1 MIWKIIR
8 LNPYLIMKMVL
19 MNGLWSGRI
28 WINVKNG
35 ERKRGWKCDNPETQ
49 QGDGKRIMVL
59 KTIVN
64 QLIFGVGIRRNSSLR
79 LLLHLLFFMDMNSGA
94 VVSLVN
100 PRER

>member
-35 ERKRGWKCDNPETQ
+35 ERKEDENATILRLNSSALIFHWGGAPINGIQCFVIYVVS
-49 QGDGKRIMVL
+49 QGD
-59 KTIVN
+59 
-64 QLIFGVGIRRNSSLR
+64 F
-79 LLLHLLFFMDMNSGA
+79 
-94 VVSLVN
+94 
-100 PRER
+100 

>member
-35 ERKRGWKCDNPETQ
+35 ERKEDENA
-49 QGDGKRIMVL
+49 
-59 KTIVN
+59 TI
-64 QLIFGVGIRRNSSLR
+64 LR
-79 LLLHLLFFMDMNSGA
+79 LNIPP
-94 VVSLVN
+94 N
-100 PRER
+100 